1 MKTRMREEE
10 TERDGHGGCRPS
22 AAGGRGSGG
31 VSKEERELLLS
42 RGWRCS
48 GPQHVFF
55 RGGAATRKTRKKQM
69 LPLKIASSGGK
80 WWPEELDKGVAGR
93 VHGSSVDYTMFTMP
107 NRGSVLRSLCLFPLI
122 VSQKAKVRRNNG
134 QKSPTKPKAAQ
145 LDRISILPD
154 EIICHILSFLPT
166 TEAVTTSVLSTRWRS
181 LWTLVLTL
189 DFDDNWPCFFNTTFA
204 SIFGSI
210 LAQHKA
216 KCIKR
221 LCLYNYSKPFS
232 LDLIGSLVSTAVAQN
247 LEEMDLICN
256 YYFEVTLP
264 NTLFTCKTISVL
276 KLSLGLTIN
285 LNNISSIHLPSLKVL
300 HLDVLYL
307 VDDES
312 IMRLFSGCPVLEELC
327 YEEVKSNN
335 STSFKICVPSLKK
348 LHLKCHD
355 KRVQV
360 VTPSLEYLQ
369 VQETKVHDS
378 LVGNL
383 PNLLQAHADIYF
395 DQHEK
400 ECPKLE
406 ILDIDKVYEE
416 SERKWTQPTAPVP
429 SCISSHLTAFK
440 FREYGG
446 SKYELE
452 LTKYILKNAKVLKT
466 VTVKMAK
473 WLVTSD
479 DHYAVT
485 I

>member
-1 MKTRMREEE
+1 
-10 TERDGHGGCRPS
+10 
-22 AAGGRGSGG
+22 
-31 VSKEERELLLS
+31 
-42 RGWRCS
+42 
-48 GPQHVFF
+48 
-55 RGGAATRKTRKKQM
+55 
-69 LPLKIASSGGK
+69 
-80 WWPEELDKGVAGR
+80 
-93 VHGSSVDYTMFTMP
+93 MP
-107 NRGSVLRSLCLFPLI
+107 NRGSVLRSLCLSPLI

-145 LDRISILPD
+145 LDRISSLPD

-166 TEAVTTSVLSTRWRS
+166 IEAVTTSVLSTRWRS

-204 SIFGSI
+204 SVFGSI
-210 LAQHKA
+210 LAQRKA

-300 HLDVLYL
+300 HVDVLYL

-369 VQETKVHDS
+369 VQETKVRDS

-400 ECPKLE
+400 EYVFNFFNAIRQTKFLGLSTYTIEALTDASFGFPEFHNLVHLQLCLSTIDSCSLIQLLLARCPKLE
-406 ILDIDKVYEE
+406 ILDIDKLYLYSTGLWE

-473 WLVTSD
+473 WLEPNKTSHAMTKLD
-479 DHYAVT
+479 SLLSSSKYCRLANYQILCQDFP
-485 I
+485 